1 MFPRDNLDDRVAVIV
16 SEMEHHSN
24 LLPWRDLANSEVFVA
39 ESDAMGRVDVGKLDE
54 LLTKLH
60 NQTGYVGS

>member
-1 MFPRDNLDDRVAVIV
+1 MFPRDNPDTRVAVIV

>member
-1 MFPRDNLDDRVAVIV
+1 MFPRDNLDDRVAVIA